1 MRKLSAQGLVEYG
14 LLVALVVVIVAAA
27 LLVFGSTL
35 TAMFGTINTK
45 ITSAVNAA
53 V

>member
-1 MRKLSAQGLVEYG
+1 MRKFSAQGLVEYG

-27 LLVFGSTL
+27 LVVFGSTL
-35 TAMFGTINTK
+35 STMFVTINTK
-45 ITSAVNAA
+45 ISNAVAG